1 MKNQEAMRCLL
12 CPKPRC
18 SDACPIHT
26 PVPECMRYYR
36 EDKLE
41 EAGRVLFQ
49 NNPMTAVTSQ
59 VCDWKKF
66 CYGHCVLNARNVPV
80 RWYEIEQEISEAYL
94 LNHHEKKLEQNGKN
108 AAVIGAGPAGMTA
121 AILLAQKGYA
131 IDLYDDN
138 DRPGGVLRYGIPPFR
153 LDRKYS
159 DAYERILKEL
169 GVVFHPN
176 VKIGSEMTVSSLAE
190 NHDAV
195 LVASGAVKPRA
206 LRIPGE
212 DLPHVMHAIGWLK
225 DPKPED
231 LGEHIIVIGGG
242 NVAMDACRT
251 AKRFGK
257 DTWVYYRKTFAN
269 MPANPLEVEEAK
281 NEGVQ
286 FAVFEAPVEV
296 RDHSVIFRKCENV
309 TDENGKVV
317 TKILPDTDHEV
328 PCDTLLVAAGET
340 IDLSVFGDTLP
351 ELNEWHYLKTDD
363 DGKTSLDKVW
373 TAGDLRLGAK
383 TVVEAAATA
392 KKSAMAIDSALMGK
406 KE

>member
-18 SDACPIHT
+18 SESCPVHT

-36 EDKLE
+36 EDRLE

-94 LNHHEKKLEQNGKN
+94 LNHHEDKPEQNGKN
-108 AAVIGAGPAGMTA
+108 VAVIGAGPAGMTA
-121 AILLAQKGYA
+121 AILLAQKGYL
-131 IDLYDDN
+131 IDLYDDHE
-138 DRPGGVLRYGIPPFR
+138 RPGGVLRYGIPPFR

-176 VKIGSEMTVSSLAE
+176 VKIGSEVTADSLAMS
-190 NHDAV
+190 HDAV
-195 LVASGAVKPRA
+195 LAASGAVKPRA

-212 DLPHVMHAIGWLK
+212 ELPHVKHAITWIS
-225 DPKPED
+225 DPKAED
-231 LGEHIIVIGGG
+231 LGEHVIVIGGG

-251 AKRFGK
+251 AERFGK
-257 DTWVYYRKTFAN
+257 DTWVYYRKTFEN

-281 NEGVQ
+281 KEGVR
-286 FAVFEAPVEV
+286 FSVFEAPVEV
-296 RDHSVIFRKCENV
+296 RSHSVIFRKCENV
-309 TDENGKVV
+309 TDENGKIV
-317 TKILPDTDHEV
+317 TKILPDTDH
-328 PCDTLLVAAGET
+328 
-340 IDLSVFGDTLP
+340 
-351 ELNEWHYLKTDD
+351 
-363 DGKTSLDKVW
+363 
-373 TAGDLRLGAK
+373 
-383 TVVEAAATA
+383 
-392 KKSAMAIDSALMGK
+392 
-406 KE
+406 

>member
-18 SDACPIHT
+18 SDACPVHT

-94 LNHHEKKLEQNGKN
+94 LNHHEKKPEQNGKN

-159 DAYERILKEL
+159 DAYERILPLNRK
-169 GVVFHPN
+169 
-176 VKIGSEMTVSSLAE
+176 SEAYAMLADCPE
-190 NHDAV
+190 I
-195 LVASGAVKPRA
+195 
-206 LRIPGE
+206 RIPEHRMVTNVTQFQEAVEHLKGKWKQVCFKFE
-212 DLPHVMHAIGWLK
+212 QDEGGRSFRLLDETPKGYHALFKKQSATRMNYAAAVEALSEVGSFPPMIVMPYLPDDEISADCLNTQDGLIIIPRIKNPTRTELVRF
-225 DPKPED
+225 PED
-231 LGEHIIVIGGG
+231 VLE
-242 NVAMDACRT
+242 MCR
-251 AKRFGK
+251 AFHR
-257 DTWVYYRKTFAN
+257 RC
-269 MPANPLEVEEAK
+269 PLEMPFNIQFKYLEGIPYFLEV
-281 NEGVQ
+281 NTRMSGGVQ
-286 FAVFEAPVEV
+286 MACA
-296 RDHSVIFRKCENV
+296 
-309 TDENGKVV
+309 
-317 TKILPDTDHEV
+317 
-328 PCDTLLVAAGET
+328 AAGVNIPNIAVNKLLGTQKPWNIRTEERFVTHVET
-340 IDLSVFGDTLP
+340 PIVF
-351 ELNEWHYLKTDD
+351 
-363 DGKTSLDKVW
+363 
-373 TAGDLRLGAK
+373 
-383 TVVEAAATA
+383 
-392 KKSAMAIDSALMGK
+392 
-406 KE
+406 